1 MCEKDIST
9 NFETNLITDKDLN
22 LMQTISLNKPKKKV
36 SFDNNLRV
44 AYVQSF
50 KSYNKIKYNKIYII
64 FVYITNI
71 FIN

>member
-9 NFETNLITDKDLN
+9 NFETNVITDKDLN

-50 KSYNKIKYNKIYII
+50 KEYNKVKSKSQKEKINKCRCTII
-64 FVYITNI
+64 
-71 FIN
+71 